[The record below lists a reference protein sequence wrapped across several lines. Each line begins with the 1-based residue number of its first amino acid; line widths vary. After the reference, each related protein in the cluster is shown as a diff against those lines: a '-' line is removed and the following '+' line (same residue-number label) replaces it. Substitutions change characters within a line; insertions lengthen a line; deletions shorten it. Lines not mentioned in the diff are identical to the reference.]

1 MLIDIHSKLRDDA
14 VAELL
19 GQSVFPDPERIEEA
33 IRTYESGA
41 GHELYGTE
49 EEGAVVALAGFTM
62 DDAGGLVIK
71 HIAVRPDYRGKG
83 YGRDLVLGLIELKHP
98 RWIAAETDDEA
109 VGFYRS
115 IGFTIESLG
124 EKYPGVERF
133 KCTYDTTET
142 ED

>member
-1 MLIDIHSKLRDDA
+1 MLVEIQSKLRDDA
-14 VAELL
+14 VAELI
-19 GQSVFPDPERIEEA
+19 GQSVFPDPDRIEAA
-33 IRTYESGA
+33 IRTYESGI
-41 GHELYGTE
+41 GHELYGKV
-49 EEGAVVALAGFTM
+49 EEGAVVAIVGFAM
-62 DDAGGLVIK
+62 DDAGGLEIK

-83 YGRDLVLGLIELKHP
+83 YGRDLVLGLIEMRNPL
-98 RWIAAETDDEA
+98 RIEAETDDEA

-133 KCTYDTTET
+133 KCTYDTET